1 MSESVRLCIRQGMI
15 VDGCAWQPLMWER
28 PTSENVGSASPG
40 AARRGTTT
48 RTGQATARTGTE
60 RGANEQ
66 KELDAEGC
74 DDDAAAVQ
82 NVLDLL
88 VEEIEAEAERVDD
101 RPGTTAHTDVPRPST
116 IRTTH
121 SRSPLGARSG
131 ENLDEDTRPGSGGG
145 GGGDPTP
152 SGRPAEDP
160 THSPAI
166 PKPRRRERW
175 PTPRAVDGNEL
186 ETSVALPLSVHV
198 AVRELRALHGDVAP
212 ARPRQPQGRA
222 YAEPTEPRLHLN
234 PAFSEWLM
242 GLPAGWTCLDDDV
255 VDGNGHLAPHDLWA
269 SCRHPADG
277 EFVFLFLAIF
287 WQFLAM
293 VCMGNCIDGVF
304 CVQVKRDRE
313 PGGARGRKWRS
324 AWLDRWTGA
333 GRWVTAWFPRAS
345 GWRGGC

>member
-1 MSESVRLCIRQGMI
+1 
-15 VDGCAWQPLMWER
+15 MWER

-74 DDDAAAVQ
+74 DADDAAVQ

-101 RPGTTAHTDVPRPST
+101 RPGTTTADVPRPST

-131 ENLDEDTRPGSGGG
+131 ENLDEDTRPGGGGG

-198 AVRELRALHGDVAP
+198 AVRKLRALHGDVAP

-222 YAEPTEPRLHLN
+222 YAEATEPRLHLN

-269 SCRHPADG
+269 SWRHPADG

-345 GWRGGC
+345 RWRGGC

>member
-1 MSESVRLCIRQGMI
+1 MI

-40 AARRGTTT
+40 AARRGTAT
-48 RTGQATARTGTE
+48 RTGQANPRTGTE

-66 KELDAEGC
+66 KEELDAEGC
-74 DDDAAAVQ
+74 DDDAAVQ

-101 RPGTTAHTDVPRPST
+101 RPGTTAHADVPRPST
-116 IRTTH
+116 TRTTH

-131 ENLDEDTRPGSGGG
+131 ETLDEDTRPGGGG

-160 THSPAI
+160 THSPTI
-166 PKPRRRERW
+166 PKPRRRVRW
-175 PTPRAVDGNEL
+175 PTPRAVDGNEW

-212 ARPRQPQGRA
+212 ARPRQPRGRA

-242 GLPAGWTCLDDDV
+242 GLPAGWTCLDADV

-269 SCRHPADG
+269 SWRHPADG
-277 EFVFLFLAIF
+277 EFLFFLAIF
-287 WQFLAM
+287 WQSF
-293 VCMGNCIDGVF
+293 GNFWQWSVWAIV
-304 CVQVKRDRE
+304 
-313 PGGARGRKWRS
+313 
-324 AWLDRWTGA
+324 L
-333 GRWVTAWFPRAS
+333 TACFVYR
-345 GWRGGC
+345 